1 MEGGGGGI
9 VPSVRTFSIPSS
21 VSVFVCGKYT
31 QLDSLS
37 LSSLCIIFFKTTT
50 TTNQWKITVYAELS
64 QPPAQSFGQSN

>member
-1 MEGGGGGI
+1 MMAGVEVRDGGGGGI

-37 LSSLCIIFFKTTT
+37 LSSLCIIFFKK
-50 TTNQWKITVYAELS
+50 QQQRISGK
-64 QPPAQSFGQSN
+64 